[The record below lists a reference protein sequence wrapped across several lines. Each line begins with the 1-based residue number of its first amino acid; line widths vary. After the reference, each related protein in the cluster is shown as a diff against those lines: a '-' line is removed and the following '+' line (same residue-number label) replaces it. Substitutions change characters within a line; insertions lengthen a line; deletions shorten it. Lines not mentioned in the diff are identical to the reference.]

1 MLNKSLELKRNMISN
16 LIPSK
21 AKFDFEPNLKLK
33 LRLKLADVLMHSCIL
48 M

>member
-1 MLNKSLELKRNMISN
+1 MLNRSLELKRNMISN

-33 LRLKLADVLMHSCIL
+33 LKLKLKLAA
-48 M
+48 

>member
-21 AKFDFEPNLKLK
+21 AKFDFEPNLI